1 MRSMTEPG
9 KTEVAAAAERY
20 ESASCALYDAGT
32 CRSCGLLALS
42 RGHRASSKTA
52 SVLEVLRGAG
62 IAPALVEPLLL
73 PSSPWGSRAKIK
85 VSVTGTVSAP
95 VIGIVRSDLKAV
107 ELAVCPLSPAPFRA
121 LLEEIRGVI
130 GAYALTPYEIEA
142 RRGELKGLIV
152 MSDSS
157 HSEGILRFVLRSTEA
172 VARIRKAVPAITA
185 AHPWVKVVSCNIQPL
200 PAALLE
206 GDEEIVLTEQSQIS
220 AQYGPVRLLFS
231 PQSFMQV
238 TPDVA
243 AALYAKARAW
253 ADEFRPGRLL
263 DIFCGVGGFSL
274 SLAPV
279 CESVTGVEISHSAV
293 QSAAAAAAQLGLSK
307 KARFLAG
314 DALRMVESL
323 AESRFDTVLVNPPR
337 RGLSAELVKAIA
349 HATPEQILYS
359 SCNPET
365 FARDVSAW
373 RGAYT
378 LQRIALFDMFPLTEH
393 CEVLGL
399 LTRA

>member
-1 MRSMTEPG
+1 MSGMTEPS
-9 KTEVAAAAERY
+9 KTEGETPAERY
-20 ESASCALYDAGT
+20 ESASCALYNAGT
-32 CRSCGLLALS
+32 CRSCGLLALGK
-42 RGHRASSKTA
+42 GHRASSKTA
-52 SVLEVLRGAG
+52 SVLDRLRTAG
-62 IAPALVEPLLL
+62 VVTDQVEPLLL
-73 PSSPWGSRAKIK
+73 PSSPWGSRSKIK
-85 VSVTGTVSAP
+85 VSVTGTASAP
-95 VIGIVRSDLKAV
+95 VIGIVRSDLQAV
-107 ELAVCPLSPAPFRA
+107 ELAACPLSPSPFRA

-130 GAYALTPYEIEA
+130 GAYGLTPYEIEA

-157 HSEGILRFVLRSTEA
+157 HFEGILRFVLRSTEA

-206 GDEEIVLTEQSQIS
+206 GEEEIVLTEQSQIS
-220 AQYGPVRLLFS
+220 AQYGPVSLLFS

-238 TPDVA
+238 TPEVA

-253 ADEFRPGRLL
+253 ADEIRPGRLL
-263 DIFCGVGGFSL
+263 DVFCGVGGFSL

-293 QSAAAAAAQLGLSK
+293 QSASAAAAQLGLSE

-314 DALRMVESL
+314 DALQVMESL
-323 AESRFDTVLVNPPR
+323 FESRFDTVLVNPPR
-337 RGLSAELVKAIA
+337 RGLSPELVNAIVRVA
-349 HATPEQILYS
+349 PEHIFYS

-365 FARDVSAW
+365 FARDVAAM
-373 RGAYT
+373 RGSYR
-378 LQRIALFDMFPLTEH
+378 LGRIALFDMFPLTEH